1 LAVSP
6 YETMY
11 QQHIILSG
19 FSLSRRFR
27 GRDQVELRS
36 VTGWSQY
43 VAIE

>member
-11 QQHIILSG
+11 QHIILSG